1 MFFEYMRLLAM
12 GADPE
17 FSFKFISRLVLV
29 TLSGL
34 AVIFIGYKI
43 KGVWGA
49 VIAVLLCAFLFL
61 YINGLI
67 PPLSL

>member
-1 MFFEYMRLLAM
+1 MFFEYMRLLGM
-12 GADPE
+12 GADPD
-17 FSFKFISRLVLV
+17 FSFKFISRIVLIM
-29 TLSGL
+29 LSGL

-49 VIAVLLCAFLFL
+49 VIAVLLCAFFLL

-67 PPLSL
+67 PPLSF